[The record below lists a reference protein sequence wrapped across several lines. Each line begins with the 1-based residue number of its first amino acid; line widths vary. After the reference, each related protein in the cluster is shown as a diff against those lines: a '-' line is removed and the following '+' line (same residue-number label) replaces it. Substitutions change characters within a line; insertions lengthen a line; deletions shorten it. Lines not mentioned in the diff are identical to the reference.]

1 MPELSPTL
9 SLPYLQPAQAQKHVT
24 HNEALRILDAVTQLS
39 VLSTTLS
46 EPPETPNNGDRY
58 LVGPAAAKD
67 WVGQENAIAVW
78 AENAWTFYAPGVGWR
93 VDVASSGQ
101 VLRFDG
107 VAWNP
112 PAASD
117 VQNVPLVGVNTTA
130 DATNRLSVSS
140 DATLLNNAGGGHQ
153 LKLNKAVA
161 ADTATLLFQTGF
173 SGRAEMGTAGSDA
186 FFIKVS
192 ADGSSFENALVV
204 DESTGMTTAKKRYFS
219 GGLLTDQIGVPD
231 QTQTPVIFDTAP
243 QNDDGMLSFGNGHL
257 TPPAGAVSAVGAAR
271 VTGLSANS
279 TCSISIWKNGALFAQ
294 KEYFANA
301 AGVVSMDI
309 TLHDV
314 CSGSDAYHVR
324 VYINT
329 GGTGTIDSNPANTYF
344 RGFHH

>member
-39 VLSTTLS
+39 VLDTTLS
-46 EPPETPNNGDRY
+46 EPPGAPNNGDRY
-58 LVGPAAAKD
+58 LVGPAATLE
-67 WVGQENAIAVW
+67 WTGQENAIAVW

-101 VLRFDG
+101 MLRFDG
-107 VAWNP
+107 VGWASP
-112 PAASD
+112 GASD
-117 VQNVPLVGVNTTA
+117 VQNVPFVGVNTTA
-130 DATNRLSVSS
+130 DTTNRLAVSS
-140 DATLLNNAGGGHQ
+140 DATLLNNAGAGHQ

-161 ADTATLLFQTGF
+161 GDTASLLFQTGF

-204 DESTGMTTAKKRYFS
+204 DESTGMTTTKKRYF
-219 GGLLTDQIGVPD
+219 GAGLLTDQTGVAD
-231 QTQTPVIFDTAP
+231 QTQTPVVFDTSP
-243 QNDDGMLSFGNGHL
+243 QNDDGMLNVGTGVL
-257 TPPAGAVSAVGAAR
+257 TPPAGGVSAIAGVRA
-271 VTGLSANS
+271 TGLSADS
-279 TCSISIWKNGALFAQ
+279 TCSISLWKNGGLFAQ
-294 KEYFANA
+294 KEHFANA
-301 AGVVSMDI
+301 TGVVSMDI
-309 TLHDV
+309 ALHDV
-314 CSGSDAYHVR
+314 CSGSDTYQVR

-329 GGTGTIDSNPANTYF
+329 GTTGTLDSNPANTYF